1 MVFRLQNNRICFGS
15 HFLVCTF
22 YYGENFRSFSENFLS
37 IYGVLKSYMIAN
49 LFYQWKKNVNLLY
62 INMHKSALKCYWH
75 LCSQNLSQ
83 QRLPEP
89 PMFHLC
95 LSWKRDKLYFLPQGL
110 MAIKENFP
118 GFLILHKPLMYCLYQ
133 CIPLSFLQI
142 WPSKMLI
149 QVLFIYYLIQLV
161 KLGRSV
167 KIQDSSTSWSTNEGQ
182 KKYWLTLGLGS
193 VISKNSWELY
203 VLR

>member
-1 MVFRLQNNRICFGS
+1 MKKKCKFTVHKHAQICF
-15 HFLVCTF
+15 
-22 YYGENFRSFSENFLS
+22 E
-37 IYGVLKSYMIAN
+37 M
-49 LFYQWKKNVNLLY
+49 LLT
-62 INMHKSALKCYWH
+62 